1 MSRDDSDEA
10 YVIDLCDALLG
21 CKAQRQARFDFL
33 RGDPGPS
40 GRRVRLPV
48 DAYWPELHL
57 VVEYRER
64 QHYESVPIMDRR
76 RTISG
81 VPRGAQRRNYDERR
95 ETLLPKH
102 GLSLVVLRNDE
113 FELTARKR
121 LRRYA
126 ESDRAVVRAALAKFV
141 KG

>member
-1 MSRDDSDEA
+1 MSRDASDEA
-10 YVIDLCDALLG
+10 YVIDLCDDLLG
-21 CKAQRQARFDFL
+21 CEAHRQARFDFL

-48 DAYWPELHL
+48 DAYWQELRL
-57 VVEYRER
+57 VVEYREH

-81 VPRGAQRRNYDERR
+81 VPRGAQRRKYDDLR
-95 ETLLPKH
+95 ETLLPKN
-102 GLSLVVLRNDE
+102 GLNLVILRADE
-113 FELTARKR
+113 FELTPRKR
-121 LRRYA
+121 LCRHL
-126 ESDRAVVRAALAKFV
+126 ESDRQVVRAALARFV